1 MLPSR
6 HGGSLVRL
14 LHYLEIQNFKR
25 FGDRQRIELDHPAV
39 LIGPNNCGKT
49 TAIQAIALWSQAV
62 RAWHAN
68 KGKARPKQRTATSL
82 NRLNIVAVP
91 VRRTRYFWHNAAVRT
106 GNTDIPLRITLGVLH
121 DNQIEPVTMS
131 FRSQGEDLVYCTPD
145 EPTLARPELIATAAA
160 LNVELLYPMSG
171 LETEEPVLQRGRID
185 VLLGQGQ
192 TAQVLRNLCLL
203 VYQEKRQDWQRIV
216 EWMERLFNVRFS
228 APEETARGSIDL
240 FYRQEPVREPLDI
253 AVAGRGLQQ
262 MLLLFAYL
270 YSHRRSVILIDEP
283 DAHLEILRQKQVY
296 VLLRELAAR
305 NESQVVLVTHSEV
318 ILDEA
323 LDHNLT
329 LLLAGQADDVAAK
342 TAIKNSLRHYGAEHY
357 VRARQRGYVLYVEGG
372 TDVEILRALAKRIGH
387 SAATRWDERI
397 NTFYVADNY
406 PDTSVDSEL
415 ARVEGGFGVTPQQH
429 FHALRGMVPGLKGL
443 AILDNDGRGRQDS
456 EEGELRICY
465 WQRYERENYVVTPE
479 TLSAFAKNHYRE
491 TPLFGGFE
499 SEIEETLDAA
509 IRKHVFAGRDQ
520 DFAVWKAA
528 DEATGRLLWE
538 ARTERLKLS
547 AFAEQFFRRLAAR
560 LGHAMLLCKGE
571 LYRLVDLLP
580 VDRIPDEVTE
590 KLDLLAELFA
600 GARSEETGSA

>member
-1 MLPSR
+1 MK
-6 HGGSLVRL
+6 L

-25 FGDRQRIELDHPAV
+25 FGDSQRIELDHPAV

-91 VRRTRYFWHNAAVRT
+91 VQRTRYFWHNAAVRT

-121 DNQIEPVTMS
+121 DNQVEPVTMA
-131 FRSQGEDLVYCTPD
+131 FRNQGEDLVYCTPD
-145 EPTLARPELIATAAA
+145 ETTLERPELIATAAA

-171 LETEEPVLQRGRID
+171 LETDEPVLKRGRID

-203 VYQEKRQDWQRIV
+203 VYQGDQQDWMRIV
-216 EWMERLFNVRFS
+216 EWMKRLFNVRFS

-240 FYRQEPVREPLDI
+240 FYRQDSVREPLDI

-262 MLLLFAYL
+262 MLLVFAYL

-283 DAHLEILRQKQVY
+283 DAHLGILRQKQVY
-296 VLLRELAAR
+296 VLLREIATE
-305 NESQVVLVTHSEV
+305 NQSQVILVTHSEV

-329 LLLAGQADDVAAK
+329 LLLAGRADDVVGK

-357 VRARQRGYVLYVEGG
+357 VRARERGYVLYLEGG
-372 TDVEILRALAKRIGH
+372 TDVEILRALANRIGH
-387 SAATRWDERI
+387 AAAASWDERI
-397 NTFYVADNY
+397 NSFYVADNF

-415 ARVEGGFGVTPQQH
+415 ARVEGAFGVTPQQH
-429 FHALRGMVPGLKGL
+429 FHALRGMVPGLNGL

-456 EEGELRICY
+456 DEGGLRICY
-465 WQRYERENYVVTPE
+465 WQRYECENYVVTPD
-479 TLSAFAKNHYRE
+479 TLSAFAKNHYHD

-499 SEIEETLDAA
+499 SDVDETLDAA
-509 IRKHVFAGRDQ
+509 IREHVFGGREQ

-547 AFAEQFFRRLAAR
+547 SFAEEFFRRLAER
-560 LGHAMLLCKGE
+560 LGHAMVLRKGE
-571 LYRLVDLLP
+571 LYRLVEFLP
-580 VDRIPDEVTE
+580 SDRIPDEVSE
-590 KLDLLAELFA
+590 KLDLLAGLFA
-600 GARSEETGSA
+600 GARSDETEVQ